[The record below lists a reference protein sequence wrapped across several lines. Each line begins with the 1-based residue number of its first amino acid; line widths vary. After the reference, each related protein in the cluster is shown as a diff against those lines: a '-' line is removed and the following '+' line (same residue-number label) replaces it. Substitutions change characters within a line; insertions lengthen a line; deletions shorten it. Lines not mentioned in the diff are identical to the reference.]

1 MRDIRPSGN
10 FNNKVS
16 RGFPQARP
24 STSPCDVRLGS
35 KAGRNEIDGEALAV
49 LSHPIPALADKILA
63 RLHRKALKRAAHFR
77 QLNTDA
83 QHDLRIGLKKLRYA
97 AEFLLPLYA
106 THAPAKRYVARLARV
121 QASLGRARDISN
133 TRILLDAIRQDDRPP
148 LHLAIGAVIGWQA
161 RDQIAVAKTLRKRWR
176 RFKATPAFWGR

>member
-1 MRDIRPSGN
+1 
-10 FNNKVS
+10 
-16 RGFPQARP
+16 
-24 STSPCDVRLGS
+24 
-35 KAGRNEIDGEALAV
+35 
-49 LSHPIPALADKILA
+49 
-63 RLHRKALKRAAHFR
+63 
-77 QLNTDA
+77 
-83 QHDLRIGLKKLRYA
+83 
-97 AEFLLPLYA
+97 
-106 THAPAKRYVARLARV
+106 VARLARV